1 MGDKL
6 ELVSRNRQLTNANE
20 RLEMEVLHSRAL
32 EMNGSHESD
41 DDEANSSVY
50 KSKYDR
56 AMKDLDYT
64 KRRMT
69 QQHEDDLEQMAIIRK
84 QLEKK
89 LNDAY
94 EEVEDQR
101 QVVAQWK
108 RKVQKL
114 QAEMND
120 TRLHLEEQASRNT
133 LLEKKQRK
141 FDSELA
147 LAMEDKRQEM
157 LSKEKY
163 QNEVDHLRKDK
174 SKLDEQLSL
183 LGMDMELKDQKIS
196 SLTRDLEITQTA
208 GGGSEDEFRNL
219 KKLKLDYEMKL

>member
-1 MGDKL
+1 MTW
-6 ELVSRNRQLTNANE
+6 NRWLQ
-20 RLEMEVLHSRAL
+20 S
-32 EMNGSHESD
+32 SD
-41 DDEANSSVY
+41 DDEGNASVY
-50 KSKYDR
+50 KVKYDR

-69 QQHEDDLEQMAIIRK
+69 QQHEDDLEQMATVKK
-84 QLEKK
+84 QLDKK

-147 LAMEDKRQEM
+147 LAVEDKRQEM
-157 LSKEKY
+157 ISKEKY
-163 QNEVDHLRKDK
+163 QNEVDSLRKEK
-174 SKLDEQLSL
+174 SKIEEQSHILSL
-183 LGMDMELKDQKIS
+183 EAELKDQKIL
-196 SLTRDLEITQTA
+196 SLTKDLEV
-208 GGGSEDEFRNL
+208 R
-219 KKLKLDYEMKL
+219 

>member
-1 MGDKL
+1 
-6 ELVSRNRQLTNANE
+6 
-20 RLEMEVLHSRAL
+20 
-32 EMNGSHESD
+32 
-41 DDEANSSVY
+41 
-50 KSKYDR
+50 
-56 AMKDLDYT
+56 
-64 KRRMT
+64 
-69 QQHEDDLEQMAIIRK
+69 MASLKK

-147 LAMEDKRQEM
+147 LAVEDKRQEM

-163 QNEVDHLRKDK
+163 QNEVDHLRKEK

-196 SLTRDLEITQTA
+196 SLTRDLE
-208 GGGSEDEFRNL
+208 
-219 KKLKLDYEMKL
+219 

>member
-1 MGDKL
+1 MG
-6 ELVSRNRQLTNANE
+6 
-20 RLEMEVLHSRAL
+20 
-32 EMNGSHESD
+32 
-41 DDEANSSVY
+41 
-50 KSKYDR
+50 
-56 AMKDLDYT
+56 DYT

-69 QQHEDDLEQMAIIRK
+69 QQHEDDLEQMATVKK
-84 QLEKK
+84 QLDKK

-114 QAEMND
+114 QAEMID

-147 LAMEDKRQEM
+147 LATEDKRQEM

-163 QNEVDHLRKDK
+163 QNEVDHLRKEK

-183 LGMDMELKDQKIS
+183 LGMDMELKDQK
-196 SLTRDLEITQTA
+196 T
-208 GGGSEDEFRNL
+208 
-219 KKLKLDYEMKL
+219 